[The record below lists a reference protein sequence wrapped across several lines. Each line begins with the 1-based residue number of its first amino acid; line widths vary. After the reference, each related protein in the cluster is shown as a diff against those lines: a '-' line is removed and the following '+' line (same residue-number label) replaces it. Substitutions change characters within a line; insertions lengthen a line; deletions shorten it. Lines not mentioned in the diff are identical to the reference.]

1 MEHMDHMPFIVGSYT
16 AAAVVIAALIGWVAL
31 DFRAQRRA
39 LAELETR
46 GVTRR
51 SSGAARRPKE
61 QAKEQAEKQANE
73 QANEQAMEQAGE
85 QA

>member
-1 MEHMDHMPFIVGSYT
+1 MEHMEHMPFIVGSYA
-16 AAAVVIAALIGWVAL
+16 AAAVVIGILIGWIAL

-51 SSGAARRPKE
+51 SAGSRRT
-61 QAKEQAEKQANE
+61 
-73 QANEQAMEQAGE
+73 MEQAGE
-85 QA
+85 QV